1 MGETSVSDEPVA
13 VLDEPDAEGLAPD
26 ADELADEQPEP
37 DSRTSPDEPAAS

>member
-1 MGETSVSDEPVA
+1 MAETAPRDGQLPDEPE
-13 VLDEPDAEGLAPD
+13 DEGIAPE

>member
-1 MGETSVSDEPVA
+1 MVETSVSDEPVA

-37 DSRTSPDEPAAS
+37 GSRTSPDEPAAS